1 MNTNQ
6 NDQRT
11 QQITELGIF
20 TLHICVCVYIK
31 PFNLFTLM
39 NTHTHTHTQGT
50 SNYQYLYIYTIAL
63 KALIIHVKE
72 H

>member
-39 NTHTHTHTQGT
+39 NTHTHTHTRNFKL
-50 SNYQYLYIYTIAL
+50 SIPIYLHYCFKSINYTC
-63 KALIIHVKE
+63 
-72 H
+72 